1 MGKKNKRYDR
11 EKIMELYREGKSAE
25 EIGAATGAPPH
36 YIRQIIK
43 WKTGVIVDDRP
54 RRVDK
59 GKIRALSRAGWS
71 VDEIVYETGLRP
83 DQITEVLNEQM

>member
-1 MGKKNKRYDR
+1 
-11 EKIMELYREGKSAE
+11 MELYREGKSAE
-25 EIGAATGAPPH
+25 EIGAATGSSPY

-43 WKTGVIVDDRP
+43 WKTGVIFDEKP

-59 GKIRALSRAGWS
+59 GKIKALSRAGWS

-83 DQITEVLNEQM
+83 EQITEVLSEQM